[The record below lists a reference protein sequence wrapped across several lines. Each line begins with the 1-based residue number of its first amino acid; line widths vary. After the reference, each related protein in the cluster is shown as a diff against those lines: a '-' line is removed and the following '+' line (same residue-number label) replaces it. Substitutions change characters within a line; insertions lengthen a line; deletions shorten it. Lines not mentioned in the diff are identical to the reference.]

1 MFSLC
6 TFLTHA
12 VIVMLLGNRRTNDG
26 RDRTTQTRGSSVP
39 RKSSNEDINTLRSK
53 EMSDNHSLTQEP
65 QHVICT
71 LPTTK
76 RLEQSIVMEC
86 KEEQTCSSEIVI
98 TTEDKVISDILSDV
112 AGKFGVCGM

>member
-26 RDRTTQTRGSSVP
+26 RDRTTQTQGSTVP
-39 RKSSNEDINTLRSK
+39 MNPSNKDINTLSSK
-53 EMSDNHSLTQEP
+53 EMSDNHSLP
-65 QHVICT
+65 QHVVCT
-71 LPTTK
+71 LPTTNK
-76 RLEQSIVMEC
+76 LEEQSIVMEC

-98 TTEDKVISDILSDV
+98 TTEDVVISDILSDAV
-112 AGKFGVCGM
+112 GKFGVCGM